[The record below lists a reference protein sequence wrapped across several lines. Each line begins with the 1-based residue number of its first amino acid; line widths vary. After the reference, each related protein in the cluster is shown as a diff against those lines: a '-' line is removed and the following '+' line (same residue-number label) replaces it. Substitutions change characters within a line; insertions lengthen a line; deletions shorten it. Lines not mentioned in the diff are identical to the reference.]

1 MSDGFPIPRQD
12 GVSRPGEPTGHRE
25 SVPPVTVT
33 PEAPPDPAAP
43 AWATPDADA
52 VVLSAGGPVR
62 GGGRA
67 GRALGRLARDG
78 RPLPMV
84 AALGG
89 LAFFG
94 SLVEEWTVTRIPDD
108 SEIPQNMIELTSGLG
123 QMSTFGTGYLV
134 GVLGVLGCL
143 ALVFFGTP
151 GLRHNARVAGLAGAG
166 TVLAILAGAT
176 GSLHSIA
183 LDRWQVY
190 GEIEG
195 LATEH
200 GRGLVLAYVSTGIL
214 GLVLLLAGRFVPA
227 PGPDRPA
234 PTAADAARAAGTTE
248 ADQPDQPEQSDWPW
262 RRPRPAGR
270 PEPDDDGRG
279 APIDLT
285 VTPTKPFVR

>member
-25 SVPPVTVT
+25 PAPPVTVT
-33 PEAPPDPAAP
+33 PEASPDPAAP

-52 VVLSAGGPVR
+52 VVVSSGEPVR

-84 AALGG
+84 AALGA

-108 SEIPQNMIELTSGLG
+108 SEIPQNMIELTSGVG

-143 ALVFFGTP
+143 ALVLFGTP

-166 TVLAILAGAT
+166 AVLAILAGAT
-176 GSLHSIA
+176 GSLDSIA

-190 GEIEG
+190 GEIDG
-195 LATEH
+195 LVTEH
-200 GRGLVLAYVSTGIL
+200 GRGLILAYVCTGIL

-227 PGPDRPA
+227 PGADRPA
-234 PTAADAARAAGTTE
+234 PTTAGTSTSAGTTD
-248 ADQPDQPEQSDWPW
+248 ADQPEQSDWPW

-285 VTPTKPFVR
+285 VTPTRPFVR